1 MIVDFH
7 THLFP
12 DALAPRALNTM
23 QEDIRQHH
31 GRAMAVFTDGTADG
45 LRRSMAANGI
55 DLSIVLPVATTPKQH
70 TTINRFA
77 QEVSGDGIL
86 SFAGIHPLQPDWE
99 PVLEEIAAC
108 GFRGIKLHPEFQQF
122 YIDSP
127 EALRVLKKA
136 EKLGLL
142 VTLHTGVDACI
153 APPVHCT
160 PQRLSRALRALDG
173 SNIIAAH
180 LGGFMMWDDV
190 EKYLVGTPICL
201 DTSVIGGYIPTAQYR
216 RIVRAHGAQRILFA
230 SDSPWE
236 DQGHA
241 LRALRRLELETREMD
256 LILEKNAWRLLGQK
270 GREDNAH
277 SDDDN
282 GHPGNSLL

>member
-1 MIVDFH
+1 MVIDFH

-12 DALAPRALNTM
+12 DRLAPRALAVM
-23 QEDIRQHH
+23 QEDIRSHR
-31 GRAMAVFTDGTADG
+31 GETLDVFTDGTAGG
-45 LRRSMAANGI
+45 LSRSMEENGI
-55 DLSIVLPVATTPKQH
+55 DLSVVLPVATTTAQH
-70 TTINRFA
+70 ATINRFA
-77 QEVSGDGIL
+77 REVTGNGIL

-99 PVLEEIAAC
+99 PVLEEIAAG

-142 VTLHTGVDACI
+142 VTLHAGEDACI

-160 PQRLSRALRALDG
+160 PQRLLNALRVLDG
-173 SNIIAAH
+173 GNLIAAH
-180 LGGFMMWDDV
+180 LGGFYMWDDV
-190 EKYLVGTPICL
+190 EKYLVGTPVYM
-201 DTSVIGGYIPTAQYR
+201 DTGVIGGYIGPEQYR
-216 RIVRAHGAQRILFA
+216 RIIRAHGPDKILFA

-241 LRALRRLELETREMD
+241 LAALEELKLDPAEME
-256 LILEKNAWRLLGQK
+256 LILEKNARRLLGMES
-270 GREDNAH
+270 GEE
-277 SDDDN
+277 
-282 GHPGNSLL
+282 